1 MKENMKNYAKKREL
15 LIDGDIIIY
24 KVALQEEQA
33 IKWDEN
39 LWTLHAYEDK
49 AIAAVDEAIK
59 KLQRDL
65 RCKPYKI
72 ALTSPNNF
80 RKDVLPSYKANRK
93 GVRKP
98 MILPVLR
105 QHVMDNHKGIMWDGL
120 EADDVLGIL
129 ATTADSHYDKDPV
142 IVSIDKDF
150 KQIPSLICLD
160 GENIVRISR
169 PAADYWFM
177 LQVLMGDSVDGYTGL
192 PSVGIK
198 TAEKIL
204 GDKTTVPLRIL
215 WDKVVEAYE
224 KKGYTEK
231 EALQQA
237 RVAKILRATDYNK
250 KKGEVKLWQIKR

>member
-1 MKENMKNYAKKREL
+1 MKENMKNYSKKREL

-39 LWTLHAYEDK
+39 LWTLHVYEDK

-65 RCKPYKI
+65 RCKTYKI

-80 RKDVLPSYKANRK
+80 RKDVLPSYKSNRK

-105 QHVMDNHKGIMWDGL
+105 QHIMDNHKGIMWDGL

-129 ATTADSHYDKDPV
+129 ATTADNHYDKDPV

-169 PAADYWFM
+169 PAADYW
-177 LQVLMGDSVDGYTGL
+177 QSIRNIIQGL
-192 PSVGIK
+192 KLNPSLLLWRIRYHIVRLTLLNICAAGVSNMK
-198 TAEKIL
+198 QWLDKLKI
-204 GDKTTVPLRIL
+204 
-215 WDKVVEAYE
+215 
-224 KKGYTEK
+224 
-231 EALQQA
+231 
-237 RVAKILRATDYNK
+237 
-250 KKGEVKLWQIKR
+250 

>member
-1 MKENMKNYAKKREL
+1 MKNYTKKREL

-49 AIAAVDEAIK
+49 AIAAVADKIK

-65 RCKPYKI
+65 ACKPYKI

-129 ATTADSHYDKDPV
+129 ATTTANYYDKDPV

-160 GENIVRISR
+160 GENIVRVTR
-169 PAADYWFM
+169 PQADYWFM
-177 LQVLMGDSVDGYTGL
+177 LQVLMGDSVDGYSGL

-215 WDKVVEAYE
+215 WGKVVEAYE